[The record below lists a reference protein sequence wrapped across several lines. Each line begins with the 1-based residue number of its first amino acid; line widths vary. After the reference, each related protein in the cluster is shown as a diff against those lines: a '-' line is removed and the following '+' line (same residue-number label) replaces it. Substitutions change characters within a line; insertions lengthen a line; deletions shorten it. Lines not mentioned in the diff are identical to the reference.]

1 MPHNI
6 SRRTLF
12 ALPLALEPLKAATPP
27 ALGYSLYG
35 LKDLP
40 WRSSLE
46 ICSKLGYMAV
56 ELALMPG
63 YGIPAAD
70 YPAFRQMLGDT
81 GLALA
86 GVMDNLQLLAGGEA
100 HASNLERLK
109 AARDAAGQLGTTVVE
124 SILGGKPGEFDAN
137 REQMKDRLGEWARV
151 FEGSQVRLAVKAH
164 VMQAVQ
170 RPEQLLDLLNAVKH
184 PSLKAAYD
192 YSHFLAQG
200 LDMEESVKT
209 LAPHIVFVH
218 LKDVSS
224 KPPVQF
230 FAPGTGGTDYRKLA
244 LLLAD
249 NGYQGAAVVEIS
261 AQIHNAP
268 GFDPLRAVRD
278 CRDKLCPAF
287 TCAPR

>member
-1 MPHNI
+1 MPSSI
-6 SRRTLF
+6 SRRTVL
-12 ALPLALEPLKAATPP
+12 AAPLALRSLNAATPP

-70 YPAFRQMLGDT
+70 YPAFRRMLGDS

-86 GVMDNLQLLAGGEA
+86 GVMDNLQLLAGGEG
-100 HASNLERLK
+100 HADNIERLK
-109 AARDAAGQLGTTVVE
+109 AAREAAVQLGTTVVE
-124 SILGGKPGEFDAN
+124 SVLGGKPGEFDAN
-137 REQMKDRLGEWARV
+137 RKQMVDRLAEWARV
-151 FEGSQVRLAVKAH
+151 FEGSEVRLAVKAH

-170 RPEQLLDLLNAVKH
+170 RPEQLLELLNAVKH
-184 PSLKAAYD
+184 PSLKAVYD

-200 LDMEESVKT
+200 LDMEETVGT

-218 LKDVSS
+218 LKDVSL
-224 KPPVQF
+224 KPPVRF
-230 FAPGTGGTDYRKLA
+230 FAPGTGGTDYPKLA
-244 LLLAD
+244 SLLAG

-278 CRDKLCPAF
+278 CRDKLCAAF